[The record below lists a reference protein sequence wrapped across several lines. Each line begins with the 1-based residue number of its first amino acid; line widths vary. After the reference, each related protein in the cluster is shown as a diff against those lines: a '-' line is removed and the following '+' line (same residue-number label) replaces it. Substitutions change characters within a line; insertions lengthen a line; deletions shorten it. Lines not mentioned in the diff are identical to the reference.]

1 MISLNL
7 HHLPLL
13 ERLST
18 AILGFV
24 FIFAGIGHFV
34 VMIGIE
40 GIIGPNTIL
49 LYLPPWLPYPEF
61 LVWITGPTEIIGGLL
76 LFTHKHRKKAAWFL
90 LLHLVAFLSIHGWHV
105 WVGGNLGD
113 LIAPIPLWVTWARL
127 LFQFVMIWLMWR
139 IAKASY

>member
-49 LYLPPWLPYPEF
+49 LYMPPWLPYPEF

-76 LFTHKHRKKAAWFL
+76 LFTHKHRKTAAWFL

>member
-49 LYLPPWLPYPEF
+49 LYMPPWLPFPEF

-113 LIAPIPLWVTWARL
+113 LIAPLPLWITWARL